1 MLTFMK
7 SYTQSLRVLSL
18 SCLAACVLSG
28 PVSVSQEPG
37 QDLDDLAKRV
47 GKQISKA
54 GISSAVVA
62 DFVGQDGSGSIQGKY
77 LADEFSQRLERH
89 KKNFVLIG
97 RQQLSSALSNAQL
110 SANDLA
116 AVDSLQRIGSSIH
129 AGAVVTG
136 TLVTTPAQYSVRLT
150 VRGVKDGGLVV
161 SGDESIK
168 RPAYVDSMVLL
179 DPGGPGPEIARAGVD
194 GIGIPT
200 CVYCPPPLYTD
211 KASAEKVQGNVVLL
225 VVIDQQGRAD
235 RIVVTKAIDDGLA
248 KRAIESVREWKFK
261 PATDKEGKAVVVI
274 VPIEVTFR
282 LH

>member
-1 MLTFMK
+1 MK
-7 SYTQSLRVLSL
+7 SYTQSLCVLSL
-18 SCLAACVLSG
+18 FYLTACVLSG
-28 PVSVSQEPG
+28 PVPASQEPG
-37 QDLDDLAKRV
+37 QNLDDLAKRIS
-47 GKQISKA
+47 KQISKA
-54 GISSAVVA
+54 GISSVVVA
-62 DFVGQDGSGSIQGKY
+62 DFFGQDGSSSIQGRY

-89 KKNFVLIG
+89 KKGFVLIE

-116 AVDSLQRIGSSIH
+116 AVDSLQRIGSSIQ
-129 AGAVVTG
+129 AEAVVTG
-136 TLVTTPAQYSVRLT
+136 TLGTTPAQYSLRLT
-150 VRGVKDGGLVV
+150 VRRVKDGGVVV
-161 SGDESIK
+161 SIDESIK
-168 RPAYVDSMVLL
+168 RPAYVDSMVLM

-200 CVYCPPPLYTD
+200 CIYCPPPLYTD
-211 KASAEKVQGNVVLL
+211 KARAEKVQGDVALL
-225 VVIDQQGRAD
+225 VVINQQGRAD
-235 RIVVTKAIDDGLA
+235 RIVVTKANDDGLA